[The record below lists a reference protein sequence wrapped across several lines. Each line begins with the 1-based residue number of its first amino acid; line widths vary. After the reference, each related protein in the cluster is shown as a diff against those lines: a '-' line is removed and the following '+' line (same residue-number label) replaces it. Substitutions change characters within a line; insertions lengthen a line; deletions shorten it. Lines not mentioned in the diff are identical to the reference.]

1 MAANTG
7 RSVSKYLTFILEDS
21 GQALRTIVGVKSVG
35 GVGVT
40 YGEVDV
46 SALNDAMVNVLNGKG
61 DMSISLTGHVDN
73 TANTGFHTVLSALNG
88 LQVPLTFDVQLGMRQ
103 AWEAGEPQF
112 GISQS
117 ATSGVIVTN
126 YVVNVDSMEAS
137 ATLRVFGGTA
147 PAWGTTAET

>member
-7 RSVSKYLTFILEDS
+7 RSVSKYLTFKLEDS
-21 GQALRTIVGVKSVG
+21 GTTLRTIVGVKSIG
-35 GVGVT
+35 GVGVS

-46 SALNDAMVNVLNGKG
+46 TALNEAIVNVLNGQG
-61 DMSISLTGHVDN
+61 DMSISLTGHVDS
-73 TANTGFHTVLSALNG
+73 TALTGFHVVLSALNG
-88 LQVPLTFDVQLGMRQ
+88 LQVPLSFDIQLGVRQ

-112 GISQS
+112 GITGS

-147 PAWGTTAET
+147 PAWGTTAES